1 MTEQIFLILCLF
13 SIFIIA
19 GTIKG
24 AAGLGLPT
32 TAMGLMTI
40 SIAPRTAIALL
51 IFPLIFTNA
60 WQIFRSGNAYLTFKK
75 YFPFIFMLIIFVW
88 LTVNKTTQ
96 VSDST
101 LIGFLGSFILLF
113 VIVNIFK
120 NAPFVPEHHDKK
132 AQIIS
137 GFIAGIMGGLTSVWA
152 PPLAIYLAARRTPK
166 EEFVRVSGLIFF
178 IGSVPLLIAYLNQ
191 VYMNKELS
199 LLSVFLL
206 LPTFIGFWI
215 GEKIRKKMSEIIFK
229 RFILLIFLF
238 MGLDLIRRAYIY
250 S

>member
-19 GTIKG
+19 GMIKG

-60 WQIFRSGNAYLTFKK
+60 WQIFRSGNINQTFKR
-75 YFPFIFMLIIFVW
+75 YLPFIIMLIIFVW
-88 LTVNKTTQ
+88 LTVNKTSQ

-101 LIGFLGSFILLF
+101 LIGFLGFFILLF
-113 VIVNIFK
+113 VVVNIFR
-120 NAPFVPEHHDKK
+120 NAPFIPNHHDKK
-132 AQIIS
+132 AQIIA

-152 PPLAIYLAARRTPK
+152 PPLAIYLAARRVKK

-178 IGSVPLLIAYLNQ
+178 IGSIPLLIAYLNQ
-191 VYMNKELS
+191 GHMNKELS

-215 GEKIRKKMSEIIFK
+215 GEKIRNKMSEIIFK
-229 RFILLIFLF
+229 KFILIIFLI
-238 MGLDLIRRAYIY
+238 MGLDLIRRAYT
-250 S
+250 

>member
-1 MTEQIFLILCLF
+1 
-13 SIFIIA
+13 
-19 GTIKG
+19 
-24 AAGLGLPT
+24 
-32 TAMGLMTI
+32 MTI
-40 SIAPRTAIALL
+40 TIAPRTAIALL

-60 WQIFRSGNAYLTFKK
+60 WQMFRSGNIFQTFKK

-88 LTVNKTTQ
+88 LTVNKTSD

-101 LIGFLGSFILLF
+101 LIGFLGFFILLF

-120 NAPFVPEHHDKK
+120 NAPFIPNHHDKK

-137 GFIAGIMGGLTSVWA
+137 GFIAGVMGGLTSVWA
-152 PPLAIYLAARRTPK
+152 PPLAIYLAARRTTK

-178 IGSVPLLIAYLNQ
+178 LGSIPLLIAYFKQ
-191 VYMNKELS
+191 GHMNSELS

-215 GEKIRKKMSEIIFK
+215 GKIFVKKCQK
-229 RFILLIFLF
+229 LF
-238 MGLDLIRRAYIY
+238 SKNLYYLSSYLWD
-250 S
+250 

>member
-1 MTEQIFLILCLF
+1 MTEQIFLIICLF

-19 GTIKG
+19 GIIKG

-32 TAMGLMTI
+32 AAMGLMTI
-40 SIAPRTAIALL
+40 TIAPRTAIALL

-60 WQIFRSGNAYLTFKK
+60 WQMFRSGNIYQTFKK

-88 LTVNKTTQ
+88 LTVNKTSD

-101 LIGFLGSFILLF
+101 LIGFLGFFILLF

-120 NAPFVPEHHDKK
+120 NAPFIPNHHDRK

-137 GFIAGIMGGLTSVWA
+137 GFIAGVMGGLTSVWA
-152 PPLAIYLAARRTPK
+152 PPLAIYLAARRTTK

-178 IGSVPLLIAYLNQ
+178 LGSIPLLIAYFNQ
-191 VYMNKELS
+191 GHMNSELS
-199 LLSVFLL
+199 LLSICLL

-215 GEKIRKKMSEIIFK
+215 GENIRKKMSEIIFK
-229 RFILLIFLF
+229 KFILFIFLF
-238 MGLDLIRRAYIY
+238 MGLDLIRRAYF
-250 S
+250 

>member
-1 MTEQIFLILCLF
+1 M
-13 SIFIIA
+13 
-19 GTIKG
+19 IKG

-60 WQIFRSGNAYLTFKK
+60 WQIFRSGNINQTFKK
-75 YFPFIFMLIIFVW
+75 YLPFIIMLIIFVW
-88 LTVNKTTQ
+88 LTVNKTSQ

-101 LIGFLGSFILLF
+101 LIGFLGFFILLF
-113 VIVNIFK
+113 VVVNIFR
-120 NAPFVPEHHDKK
+120 NAPFIPNHHDKK
-132 AQIIS
+132 AQIVA

-152 PPLAIYLAARRTPK
+152 PPLAIYLAARRVKK

-178 IGSVPLLIAYLNQ
+178 IGSIPLLIAYLNQ
-191 VYMNKELS
+191 GHMNKELS

-215 GEKIRKKMSEIIFK
+215 GEKIRNKMSEIIFK
-229 RFILLIFLF
+229 KFILIIFLI
-238 MGLDLIRRAYIY
+238 MGLDLIRRAYT
-250 S
+250 